1 MKKIIIT
8 GMNEDRVIGKN
19 GELPWH
25 YPEDMR
31 HFKDTTTGYPVLM
44 GRKTY
49 ESLPENYKPLPNR
62 TNIVLT
68 RNPEKL
74 ESKEDIEV
82 AESIENAWKIAEK
95 TEAGKAFVIG
105 GENVYKQTLENVDQ
119 LIISRIPE
127 KVDNADA
134 FFPTFDKNKWSKL
147 ESRELSKIEVEI
159 WERN

>member
-8 GMNEDRVIGKN
+8 AMNKDRVIGKN

-25 YPEDMR
+25 YPEDMK
-31 HFKDTTTGYPVLM
+31 HFKDTTTGYPVVM

-49 ESLPENYKPLPNR
+49 ESLPKNYKPLPNR

-74 ESKEDIEV
+74 ELKENIEV
-82 AESIENAWKIAEK
+82 AKSIEDAWEIAEK
-95 TEAGKAFVIG
+95 IEKDKVFVIG
-105 GENVYKQTLENVDQ
+105 GENVYKQTLENANQ

-127 KVDNADA
+127 EVEDADA
-134 FFPTFDKNKWSKL
+134 FFPAFDKNNWSKL
-147 ESRELSKIEVEI
+147 ETRELSKIEIEI